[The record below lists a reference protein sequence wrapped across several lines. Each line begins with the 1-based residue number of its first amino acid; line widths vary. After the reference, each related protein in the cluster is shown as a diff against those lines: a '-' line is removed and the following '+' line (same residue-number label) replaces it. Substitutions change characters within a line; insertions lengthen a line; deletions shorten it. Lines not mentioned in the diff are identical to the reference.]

1 MGVKE
6 IINRL
11 YAYKDESNDKRLN
24 DLIDDVI
31 KLIIDECK
39 PNTNRKV
46 YEMPNGKTAIFEYD
60 ENGIGKI
67 TVEAMNRLMELLE
80 CKLINERKC
89 DDCIYVEGSQW
100 CEKCDGLEPK
110 HWSKGE

>member
-31 KLIIDECK
+31 KLIVDLMSELKGVRCK
-39 PNTNRKV
+39 
-46 YEMPNGKTAIFEYD
+46 D
-60 ENGIGKI
+60 
-67 TVEAMNRLMELLE
+67 
-80 CKLINERKC
+80 CK
-89 DDCIYVEGSQW
+89 
-100 CEKCDGLEPK
+100 
-110 HWSKGE
+110 HF

>member
-31 KLIIDECK
+31 KLIID
-39 PNTNRKV
+39 
-46 YEMPNGKTAIFEYD
+46 
-60 ENGIGKI
+60 
-67 TVEAMNRLMELLE
+67 LMS
-80 CKLINERKC
+80 ERRN
-89 DDCIYVEGSQW
+89 
-100 CEKCDGLEPK
+100 DG
-110 HWSKGE
+110 

>member
-1 MGVKE
+1 MGVTE

-11 YAYKDESNDKRLN
+11 YAYKDESNDERLN

-39 PNTNRKV
+39 PITGVKY
-46 YEMPNGKTAIFEYD
+46 YEMPNGKYSIFAFD

-67 TVEAMNRLMELLE
+67 TIEAMDRLMELLAEKDSFKCEEKENGE
-80 CKLINERKC
+80 CPFYAPSC
-89 DDCIYVEGSQW
+89 
-100 CEKCDGLEPK
+100 GL
-110 HWSKGE
+110 

>member
-11 YAYKDESNDKRLN
+11 YAYKDESNDERLN

-46 YEMPNGKTAIFEYD
+46 YEMPNGKTTIFEFD

-67 TVEAMNRLMELLE
+67 TVEAMDRLVELVGAE
-80 CKLINERKC
+80 PTDIC
-89 DDCIYVEGSQW
+89 DECIYVKGSRW
-100 CEKCDGLEPK
+100 CDECNGEPK
-110 HWSKGE
+110 HWRKGE

>member
-11 YAYKDESNDKRLN
+11 YAYKDESNDERLN

-39 PNTNRKV
+39 PTTGAKI
-46 YEMPNGKTAIFEYD
+46 YEMPNDKYIIFAFD

-67 TVEAMNRLMELLE
+67 TLEAMDALMELLE
-80 CKLINERKC
+80 EKALPTYRDRPCKEA
-89 DDCIYVEGSQW
+89 
-100 CEKCDGLEPK
+100 
-110 HWSKGE
+110 

>member
-11 YAYKDESNDKRLN
+11 YAYKGESNDERLN

-39 PNTNRKV
+39 PDTDRGVKF
-46 YEMPNGKTAIFEYD
+46 YEMTNGKTVIFEYN
-60 ENGIGKI
+60 EYGIGMI
-67 TVEAMNRLMELLE
+67 TLEAMDRLMELLLEKDGFKCEEKENGE
-80 CKLINERKC
+80 CPFYAPSC
-89 DDCIYVEGSQW
+89 
-100 CEKCDGLEPK
+100 GL
-110 HWSKGE
+110 

>member
-1 MGVKE
+1 MRVKE

-11 YAYKDESNDKRLN
+11 YAYKDESNDERLN

-39 PNTNRKV
+39 
-46 YEMPNGKTAIFEYD
+46 
-60 ENGIGKI
+60 
-67 TVEAMNRLMELLE
+67 
-80 CKLINERKC
+80 LINERIC